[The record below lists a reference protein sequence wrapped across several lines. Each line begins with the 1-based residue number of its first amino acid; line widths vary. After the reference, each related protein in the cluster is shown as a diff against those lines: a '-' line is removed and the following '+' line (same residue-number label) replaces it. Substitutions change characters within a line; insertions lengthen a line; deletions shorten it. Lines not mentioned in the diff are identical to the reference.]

1 MYKKEGREKRRKK
14 KSLQRVRET
23 KRERGGVE
31 SRDERAE
38 RECAGTCMR
47 IRNTCVLGAQKR
59 GAVERERSRRGVTVT
74 MGMLFCGESGICGTL
89 SGWRNTVE
97 RWSWRERWCRLEREE
112 RIYYGAGVLRIARGT
127 SRFK

>member
-38 RECAGTCMR
+38 RESVRVLACAFATEERSG
-47 IRNTCVLGAQKR
+47 G
-59 GAVERERSRRGVTVT
+59 EREEQERSYGDDGHAFLWREWD
-74 MGMLFCGESGICGTL
+74 LWHFECG
-89 SGWRNTVE
+89 WWNTVE
-97 RWSWRERWCRLEREE
+97 RDGRGEESSAWSGRRGSTTVPAS
-112 RIYYGAGVLRIARGT
+112 YG
-127 SRFK
+127 

>member
-1 MYKKEGREKRRKK
+1 MYKKEGREKRHKKK

-59 GAVERERSRRGVTVT
+59 GVVEREREEQERSYGDDGHAFLWREWD
-74 MGMLFCGESGICGTL
+74 LWHFECG
-89 SGWRNTVE
+89 WWNTVE
-97 RWSWRERWCRLEREE
+97 RDGRGEESSAWSGRRGSTTVPAS
-112 RIYYGAGVLRIARGT
+112 YG
-127 SRFK
+127 